1 MYFNMNG
8 TNKGVDYGL
17 VTLEIQGPPLMPPGL
32 NSNGRTLPG
41 RHGVA
46 APPPGSQMFAHMRS
60 LNNTTLAVW
69 VLTAGPM
76 ASLGRDQ
83 MAPSPVCQVGFVV
96 ATREMPHG
104 RRIGGRCGR
113 KRSVGRACCQQ
124 GREWTNTQ
132 SSYLCYYRHSFSSSI
147 LWHNV
152 DTFCTLNMPLMQ
164 NYQHYINQ
172 KRSLMPTQHHLHV

>member
-1 MYFNMNG
+1 MNG

-46 APPPGSQMFAHMRS
+46 APPPGSQMFAHMCS

-83 MAPSPVCQVGFVV
+83 MAPSPVCQVGFVA

-104 RRIGGRCGR
+104 RRIGGELWDVWVVHLV
-113 KRSVGRACCQQ
+113 KKEKTEETHNAVISAA
-124 GREWTNTQ
+124 
-132 SSYLCYYRHSFSSSI
+132 I
-147 LWHNV
+147 LLIH
-152 DTFCTLNMPLMQ
+152 P
-164 NYQHYINQ
+164 
-172 KRSLMPTQHHLHV
+172 

>member
-1 MYFNMNG
+1 
-8 TNKGVDYGL
+8 
-17 VTLEIQGPPLMPPGL
+17 MPPGL

-46 APPPGSQMFAHMRS
+46 ATPPGSQMFAHMRS

-69 VLTAGPM
+69 VLSAGPM

-83 MAPSPVCQVGFVV
+83 MAPSPVCQVGFVA

-104 RRIGGRCGR
+104 RRMGVGGRGAWTER
-113 KRSVGRACCQQ
+113 VANYEENKQTHIAVTFAVTHTHFLSLRLDRSFPS
-124 GREWTNTQ
+124 THT
-132 SSYLCYYRHSFSSSI
+132 
-147 LWHNV
+147 V
-152 DTFCTLNMPLMQ
+152 DTEKQTHFMDVNTLLMQ

-172 KRSLMPTQHHLHV
+172 ERSLTPTQHHLHVCACATEFPSKH

>member
-1 MYFNMNG
+1 
-8 TNKGVDYGL
+8 
-17 VTLEIQGPPLMPPGL
+17 MPPGL

-46 APPPGSQMFAHMRS
+46 ATPPGSQMFVHMRS

-96 ATREMPHG
+96 ATREMLHG
-104 RRIGGRCGR
+104 RRIGGEVWEVWEEEECGQNMLPTR
-113 KRSVGRACCQQ
+113 KGMK
-124 GREWTNTQ
+124 TH
-132 SSYLCYYRHSFSSSI
+132 SSHRRHYRHSFSSST
-147 LWHNV
+147 LW
-152 DTFCTLNMPLMQ
+152 TLSG
-164 NYQHYINQ
+164 YGTC
-172 KRSLMPTQHHLHV
+172 S

>member
-46 APPPGSQMFAHMRS
+46 APPPGSQMFAHMCS

-83 MAPSPVCQVGFVV
+83 MAPSLVCQVGFVA

-104 RRIGGRCGR
+104 RRIGGSLGRCGR
-113 KRSVGRACCQQ
+113 NRSVGSASCQQ
-124 GREWTNTQ
+124 GEEWRNPQ
-132 SSYLCYYRHSFSSSI
+132 CCYLCCYSHSPHPSMTMC
-147 LWHNV
+147 
-152 DTFCTLNMPLMQ
+152 TFFIHETCL
-164 NYQHYINQ
+164 
-172 KRSLMPTQHHLHV
+172 

>member
-104 RRIGGRCGR
+104 RRIGGSCGR
-113 KRSVGRACCQQ
+113 KRSVEQSMLPT
-124 GREWTNTQ
+124 RERMNKHTIQ
-132 SSYLCYYRHSFSSSI
+132 LP
-147 LWHNV
+147 LLLQ
-152 DTFCTLNMPLMQ
+152 TFVLFIHT
-164 NYQHYINQ
+164 
-172 KRSLMPTQHHLHV
+172 VA

>member
-1 MYFNMNG
+1 M
-8 TNKGVDYGL
+8 DYGL

-46 APPPGSQMFAHMRS
+46 ATPPGSQMFAHMRS

-104 RRIGGRCGR
+104 RRMVGEVWEVWEEEERGRSTLPTR
-113 KRSVGRACCQQ
+113 KRINKRTFWLPSPLH
-124 GREWTNTQ
+124 TLT
-132 SSYLCYYRHSFSSSI
+132 FSLSTT
-147 LWHNV
+147 LFPPHTHTA
-152 DTFCTLNMPLMQ
+152 DT
-164 NYQHYINQ
+164 
-172 KRSLMPTQHHLHV
+172 

>member
-1 MYFNMNG
+1 MNG
-8 TNKGVDYGL
+8 TNKEVDYGL

-46 APPPGSQMFAHMRS
+46 ATPPGSQMFAHMRS

-76 ASLGRDQ
+76 ASLVRVQ

-104 RRIGGRCGR
+104 RRMGEDDEGGPRMLPTREENKQTHIRATFAVAHTHFPLLC
-113 KRSVGRACCQQ
+113 RS
-124 GREWTNTQ
+124 
-132 SSYLCYYRHSFSSSI
+132 LFSFR
-147 LWHNV
+147 
-152 DTFCTLNMPLMQ
+152 TFSGHFYTLNRCKHAL
-164 NYQHYINQ
+164 NAE
-172 KRSLMPTQHHLHV
+172 LPTLH

>member
-46 APPPGSQMFAHMRS
+46 ATPPGSQMFAHMRS

-96 ATREMPHG
+96 ATHEMLHG
-104 RRIGGRCGR
+104 RRIGGEVWEEEECGQNILPTR
-113 KRSVGRACCQQ
+113 KGMK
-124 GREWTNTQ
+124 TQ
-132 SSYLCYYRHSFSSSI
+132 VTFAATDIHSLHPHYGHFLDTKHGLNVELLSI
-147 LWHNV
+147 RRG
-152 DTFCTLNMPLMQ
+152 P
-164 NYQHYINQ
+164 
-172 KRSLMPTQHHLHV
+172 